1 MVPLAFPTMGKV
13 LIVGLDGATWSL
25 LEPWARGGRMPEL
38 AALMARGTW
47 GPLRSTVPPLTL
59 PAWSSMMTGRNPGGH
74 GIFAFRR
81 MAPGSYQTGGLA
93 TAADLRAATLWEV
106 AGRAG
111 RRVGVINVPPSYP
124 IRPVNGFVV
133 SCMLTPPGEP
143 FTDPPE
149 LADEIGEYQIDLPA
163 PRGLKRDDPDFLAR
177 GLPYLEGLLRQTRL
191 RAAATLTLMRRPW
204 DLLCVVFYAPDRI
217 QHYFWPELTAGE
229 GAGEP
234 AVRRALEAAYAAL
247 DEGLGRL
254 VAAAGPDTTV
264 ILVSDHGFAPKPE
277 RAFHLNRWLAT
288 RGFLRERPLWR
299 LRRRIV
305 RKLVPSAKRARYDT
319 VDRMVDMSRTRAWA
333 QTLEPGTAGIWCN
346 VQGRNPLGCVAGGP
360 EYEALRT
367 DIVAGLQTLRDRQG
381 RPLFARVCRREEL
394 YHGPFVTEAPD
405 VLAVCASHVGV
416 IYESVR
422 RDLRAR
428 SLFGPFQELGFTGS
442 HHAEGLYLVAGPV
455 VRALGSHGEYPIESI
470 APTTLHLLDVP
481 VPRSM
486 EGPVCTSLLDED
498 FLRQHPVRF
507 ADDEADGTWTRSGW
521 KSADDEER
529 IAEHLRGLGYVE

>member
-1 MVPLAFPTMGKV
+1 MVPGAFPTMGKV

-25 LEPWARGGRMPEL
+25 FEPWARGGRMPGL

-81 MAPGSYQTGGLA
+81 MVPGSYRTGGLA
-93 TAADLRAATLWEV
+93 TAADLRAPTMWDV

-111 RRVGVINVPPSYP
+111 KHVGVVNVPPSYP

-149 LADEIGEYQIDLPA
+149 LADEIGDYQIDLPA
-163 PRGLKRDDPDFLAR
+163 PRGLRRADPDFLAR

-191 RAAATLTLMRRPW
+191 RTGATLTLMRRPW

-217 QHYFWPELTAGE
+217 QHYFWPELTGA

-234 AVRRALEAAYAAL
+234 AVRAALEAVYAAV
-247 DEGLGRL
+247 DEGLGHL

-277 RAFHLNRWLAT
+277 RAFHLNRWLAG
-288 RGFLRERPLWR
+288 RGLLRERPLWR

-305 RKLVPSAKRARYDT
+305 RRLVPAAERARYDT

-346 VQGRNPLGCVAGGP
+346 VQGRNPLGCVAEGS
-360 EYEALRT
+360 EYEALRA
-367 DIVAGLQTLRDRQG
+367 DLVEGLHGMRDEQG
-381 RPLFARVCRREEL
+381 RSLFTRVCRREEL
-394 YHGPFVTEAPD
+394 YHGPFVAEAPD
-405 VLAVCASHVGV
+405 VLALCASHVGV

-428 SLFGPFQELGFTGS
+428 SLFGPFEELGFTGS
-442 HHAEGLYLVAGPV
+442 HHATGLYLFAGPPI
-455 VRALGSHGEYPIESI
+455 RALGTHGEYPIESI
-470 APTTLHLLDVP
+470 APTALHLLGVP
-481 VPRSM
+481 VPRRM
-486 EGPVCTSLLDED
+486 EGPVCTSLLRED
-498 FLRQHPVRF
+498 FLRDQPIRF
-507 ADDEADGTWTRSGW
+507 ADDEADDSPATSGW
-521 KSADDEER
+521 KSAADEER
-529 IAEHLRGLGYVE
+529 IAEHLRALGYVE